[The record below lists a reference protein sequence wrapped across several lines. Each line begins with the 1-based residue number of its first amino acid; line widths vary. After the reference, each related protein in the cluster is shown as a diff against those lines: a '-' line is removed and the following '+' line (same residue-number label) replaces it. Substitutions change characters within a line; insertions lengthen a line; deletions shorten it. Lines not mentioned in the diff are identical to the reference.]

1 MIADFDVCEAMLR
14 QFIDKVLRSRFSR
27 PRLVMCA
34 PSGITDVERRS
45 WRPRDPRA
53 TPLRL

>member
-1 MIADFDVCEAMLR
+1 VE
-14 QFIDKVLRSRFSR
+14 RF
-27 PRLVMCA
+27 
-34 PSGITDVERRS
+34 ITDVERRS